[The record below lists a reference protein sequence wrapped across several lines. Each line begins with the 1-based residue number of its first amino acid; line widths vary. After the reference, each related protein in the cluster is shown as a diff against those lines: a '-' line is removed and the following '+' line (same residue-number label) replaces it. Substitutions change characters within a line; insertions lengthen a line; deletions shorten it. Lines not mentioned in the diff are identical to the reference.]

1 MLGVLWM
8 RGLLARRRGRLL
20 ATATGIAMA
29 VALLASIGSFLS
41 SSSATMTRRTAANV
55 PVDWQVETQPGA
67 DAAAVLAAVRA
78 TSTVRV
84 ALPVGMATTTG
95 LSAQTGG
102 TTQTT
107 GAGVVVGIPDGYAA
121 RFAGEIR
128 PLVGSATGV
137 LVAQQTAA
145 NLHVRPGDTV
155 SVGRAGSPAA
165 TLTVDGVVDLPHADS
180 LFQKVGAARGSQP
193 SAPPDNVMLVPLAT
207 WHQVFDPVA
216 AARPDQVRQQVHVHL
231 DRALPPAPG
240 DAFDRVTGLARNLES
255 RLTGA
260 GLVGDNLGA
269 ALDAARGDAA
279 YATVLFLFLGLPGA
293 VLAGLLTAVVAGTG
307 ADRRRRD
314 QALLRA
320 RGAGTRTLVAL
331 ALLEALAAGALGGAA
346 GLLLAALT
354 GRLAFGG
361 AGFGGDATPV
371 LWDGLAVAAGL
382 LIAALVVAVPAM
394 RDARRLSVAGARRVE
409 GRRDRPIW
417 PPASLGV
424 ILLGVAVATYVV
436 TSRQG
441 YTLVLAP
448 EGVPSISVDH
458 LALAGPASLWVATAL
473 ITWSLAELLLR
484 RGRGLLTRAVRPL
497 AGPLA
502 SSVSASMSR
511 QRRLLAPGLVLVGLT
526 AAFAASTSVFN
537 ATYAQQAEVDARLT
551 NGADVTVTE
560 PPGTTAST
568 GTQAKLAALP
578 GVRAV
583 EPLVHRFAYVGA
595 DLQDIFGVRPGTITA
610 AASLQDAYFKGAT
623 AAQLMGR
630 LAAQQDAILVSAET
644 VKDFQL
650 QPGDHL
656 TLRLQDRRSQALVP
670 VTFRYVGVASEFPTA
685 PRDSFLVANAS
696 YIGAMT
702 GDPSASTYLVDTSGN
717 PPAGVAAAA
726 RGVLGVGP
734 VVTDITTTR
743 RVVGSSLTA
752 VDLDGLTRVE
762 LAFALVFGAASTG
775 LLLALGVVERR
786 RTFALAAALGA
797 RPRQLAAFLW
807 AEAGIVVAGGL
818 AAGALA
824 GWALSRMLVAVLS
837 GVFDPPPAAL
847 RVPALYLGSAT
858 AVAVLAVAAVVLVF
872 SRRLT
877 QLTGAMLREL

>member
-1 MLGVLWM
+1 
-8 RGLLARRRGRLL
+8 
-20 ATATGIAMA
+20 MA
-29 VALLASIGSFLS
+29 VALLASIGAFLS

-67 DAAAVLAAVRA
+67 DPAAVLAAVRA
-78 TSTVRV
+78 TSTVTV
-84 ALPVGMATTTG
+84 ALPVGMATSPG
-95 LSAQTGG
+95 LSAQAGG

-107 GAGVVVGIPDGYAA
+107 GAGVVVGIPDGYAG
-121 RFAGEIR
+121 RFGGEIR

-145 NLHVRPGDTV
+145 NLHVRPGDQV
-155 SVGRAGSPAA
+155 AVGRAGAPAA
-165 TLTVDGVVDLPHADS
+165 SLTVDGVIDLPHADS
-180 LFQKVGAARGSQP
+180 LFQKVGAAPGSQP
-193 SAPPDNVMLVPLAT
+193 SAPPDNVLLVPLAT
-207 WHQVFDPVA
+207 WHQLFDPVA
-216 AARPDQVRQQVHVHL
+216 TSRPDQVRQQVHVRL
-231 DRALPPAPG
+231 DRALPSAPG
-240 DAFDRVTGLARNLES
+240 DAYTHVTGLARNLES
-255 RLTGA
+255 RLAGA

-269 ALDAARGDAA
+269 ALGAARGDAA

-293 VLAGLLTAVVAGTG
+293 VLAGLLTAVVAGSG

-320 RGAGTRTLVAL
+320 RGAGTRTLVTL
-331 ALLEALAAGALGGAA
+331 ALLEALAAGAGGGVA
-346 GLLLAALT
+346 GLLLAGVT
-354 GRLAFGG
+354 GLAFGG
-361 AGFGGDATPV
+361 AGAGGDAATV
-371 LWDGLAVAAGL
+371 LWDGLAVGAGL
-382 LIAALVVAVPAM
+382 LVAALVVAVPAM
-394 RDARRLSVAGARRVE
+394 RDARRLTVTGARRVE
-409 GRRDRPIW
+409 GRRDRPLW
-417 PPASLGV
+417 VPATLGTV
-424 ILLGVAVATYVV
+424 LLGVAVATWVV

-448 EGVPSISVDH
+448 EGVPSISVDY

-473 ITWSLAELLLR
+473 LTWSLAELLLR

-502 SSVSASMSR
+502 SSVSASLSR

-560 PPGTTAST
+560 PPGAPAST
-568 GTQAKLAALP
+568 GTAARLAALD

-610 AASLQDAYFKGAT
+610 AASLQDAYFTGAT

-630 LAAQQDAILVSAET
+630 LAARQDAILVSAET

-670 VTFRYVGVASEFPTA
+670 VTFRYAGIASEFPTA
-685 PRDSFLVANAS
+685 PRDSFLVANAA

-702 GDPSASTYLVDTSGN
+702 GDPSASTYLVDTAGAA
-717 PPAGVAAAA
+717 PAAVAAAA
-726 RGVLGVGP
+726 RHALGAGP
-734 VVTDITTTR
+734 VVTDIATTR

-752 VDLDGLTRVE
+752 VDLGGLTRVE

-807 AEAGIVVAGGL
+807 AEAVVVVAGGL

-824 GWALSRMLVAVLS
+824 GWALSEMLVAVLS

-847 RVPALYLGSAT
+847 RVPAAYLGSAA
-858 AVAVLAVAAVVLVF
+858 AVAVVAVAAVVLVF

-877 QLTGAMLREL
+877 RLTGAMLREL

>member
-8 RGLLARRRGRLL
+8 RGLLGRRRGRLL
-20 ATATGIAMA
+20 ATAAGIAMA
-29 VALLASIGSFLS
+29 VALLASIGAFLGS
-41 SSSATMTRRTAANV
+41 SAATMTRRTAANV

-67 DAAAVLAAVRA
+67 DPAAVLAAVRA
-78 TSTVRV
+78 TPSVTV
-84 ALPVGMATTTG
+84 ALPVGMAATTG
-95 LSAQTGG
+95 LSAQTGD

-107 GAGVVVGIPDGYAA
+107 GAGVVVGIPDGYSA
-121 RFAGEIR
+121 RFGGMIR
-128 PLVGSATGV
+128 PLVGAATGV

-155 SVGRAGSPAA
+155 SVGRAGSPPAS
-165 TLTVDGVVDLPHADS
+165 LTVDGVVDLPHADS
-180 LFQKVGAARGSQP
+180 LFQRVGAAPGSQP
-193 SAPPDNVMLVPLAT
+193 SAPPDNVLMVPLDG
-207 WHQVFDPVA
+207 WHRLFDPVA

-240 DAFDRVTGLARNLES
+240 DAFDHVTGLARNLES
-255 RLTGA
+255 RLAGA

-307 ADRRRRD
+307 ADRRRHD

-320 RGAGTRTLVAL
+320 RGAGTRTLVGL
-331 ALLEALAAGALGGAA
+331 ALLEALAAGAAGGAG

-354 GRLAFGG
+354 GRLAFGD
-361 AGFGGDATPV
+361 AGFGEGAATV
-371 LWDGLAVAAGL
+371 LWDGLAVATGL
-382 LIAALVVAVPAM
+382 LIAALVVAVPAI
-394 RDARRLSVAGARRVE
+394 RDARRLSVAGARRIE
-409 GRRDRPIW
+409 GRRVRPVRL
-417 PPASLGV
+417 PATCGAV
-424 ILLGVAVATYVV
+424 LLGVAVATYAV

-473 ITWSLAELLLR
+473 ITWSLAELGLR
-484 RGRGLLTRAVRPL
+484 RGRRLLTRAVRPV

-502 SSVSASMSR
+502 STVSASLSR
-511 QRRLLAPGLVLVGLT
+511 QRRLLGPGLVLVGLT

-560 PPGTTAST
+560 PPGAPAT
-568 GTQAKLAALP
+568 GGTEARLAALP

-595 DLQDIFGVRPGTITA
+595 DLQDLYGVRPGTITA
-610 AASLQDAYFKGAT
+610 AASLQDAYFQGGT
-623 AAQLMGR
+623 AAQLMAR
-630 LAAQQDAILVSAET
+630 LAARPDAILVSAET
-644 VKDFQL
+644 VRDFQL
-650 QPGDHL
+650 QPGDRL
-656 TLRLQDRRSQALVP
+656 TLRLQDRRSQTLTP
-670 VTFRYVGVASEFPTA
+670 VTFHYAGVASEFPTA
-685 PRDSFLVANAS
+685 PRDSFLVANAA
-696 YIGAMT
+696 YVGAMT
-702 GDPSASTYLVDTSGN
+702 GDPSPSTYLVDTGGT
-717 PPAGVAAAA
+717 PPAGVAEAA
-726 RGVLGVGP
+726 RRTLGVGP
-734 VVTDITTTR
+734 VITDIATAR

-762 LAFALVFGAASTG
+762 LGFALVFGAASTG

-797 RPRQLAAFLW
+797 KRRQLAAFLW
-807 AEAGIVVAGGL
+807 AEAGVVVAGGL

-847 RVPALYLGSAT
+847 RVPAAYLGSAA
-858 AVAVLAVAAVVLVF
+858 AVAVLAVVAVVMLF

-877 QLTGAMLREL
+877 RVTGAMLREL

>member
-20 ATATGIAMA
+20 ATAAGIAMA
-29 VALLASIGSFLS
+29 VALLASIGAFLS

-67 DAAAVLAAVRA
+67 DPAAVLAAVRA
-78 TSTVRV
+78 TPTVTV

-95 LSAQTGG
+95 LTAETGG

-107 GAGVVVGIPDGYAA
+107 GAGVVVGLPDGYAA
-121 RFAGEIR
+121 RFGGEIR
-128 PLVGSATGV
+128 PLVGAAIGV

-155 SVGRAGSPAA
+155 SVGRAGSPPA

-193 SAPPDNVMLVPLAT
+193 SAPPDNVLLVPAAT
-207 WHQVFDPVA
+207 WHQLFDPVA

-231 DRALPPAPG
+231 DRALPAAPG
-240 DAFDRVTGLARNLES
+240 DAFDRVSGLARNLES

-320 RGAGTRTLVAL
+320 RGAGTGTLVAL
-331 ALLEALAAGALGGAA
+331 ALLEALAAGAVGGAA

-361 AGFGGDATPV
+361 AGLGDAATAP
-371 LWDGLAVAAGL
+371 WDTLAAGAGL

-394 RDARRLSVAGARRVE
+394 RDARRLSVAGGRRVE
-409 GRRDRPIW
+409 RRRDRPTW
-417 PPASLGV
+417 PPAAAGV
-424 ILLGVAVATYVV
+424 VLLGIAVATYVV

-502 SSVSASMSR
+502 SSVSASLSR

-560 PPGTTAST
+560 PPGAPAST
-568 GTQAKLAALP
+568 GTQAKLAGLA

-610 AASLQDAYFKGAT
+610 AASLQDAYFTGAT

-630 LAAQQDAILVSAET
+630 LAARQDAILVSAET
-644 VKDFQL
+644 VRDFQL

-670 VTFRYVGVASEFPTA
+670 VTFRYVGIASEFPTA

-702 GDPSASTYLVDTSGN
+702 GDPSASTYLVDTTGA

-762 LAFALVFGAASTG
+762 LAFALIFGAASTG
-775 LLLALGVVERR
+775 LLLALGVIERR

-818 AAGALA
+818 AAGAPA

-847 RVPALYLGSAT
+847 RVPGVYLGSAT

-877 QLTGAMLREL
+877 RLTGAMLREL